1 VAEARQ
7 TLAVI
12 DDDASVRRALCRLLR
27 AAGWDVT
34 TFATA
39 EEFLQAPA
47 QPAPVCLILDLHL
60 PGMSGLELQERLRAE
75 GRKIPIICVT
85 AYEDEQAREQA
96 RRGGAVA
103 FLKKPFEEACLLDAL
118 QRAAG
123 N

>member
-47 QPAPVCLILDLHL
+47 RPACLILDLHL

-75 GRKIPIICVT
+75 GRNLPVIFIT
-85 AYEDEQAREQA
+85 AYGDERTRQQALA
-96 RRGGAVA
+96 GGAAA
-103 FLKKPFEEACLLDAL
+103 FLPKPFEEACLLSAL
-118 QRAAG
+118 RRAAEG
-123 N
+123 